1 MVYNIRREYD
11 RKLIDSEIKRVND
24 VFQAMQ
30 DARIEVGVAKVKA
43 PKKFIDGMKKMYNL
57 SDERANEL
65 FEAE

>member
-24 VFQAMQ
+24 VFIAMQ
-30 DARIEVGVAKVKA
+30 GARIEVGAEKVKA
-43 PKKFIDGMKKMYNL
+43 PKKFIDGMKKMHNL
-57 SDERANEL
+57 SDERTNEL